1 MSQAATYELM
11 ITEEEIAIAE
21 AIINK
26 EIESITKKAIKGK
39 QDQQSRDHFLTEF
52 KNYMDTIKKNDI
64 QYHNFLKYVILARSF
79 LNDKNVPMEYLKAVM
94 KKLNYNTHFSY
105 RPFTHFPEIRTIGI
119 ALNYPQWSSIL
130 ENIKVYRGK
139 TAYHYDSKDA
149 TSAVVV
155 VDSDNNT
162 FKIEFCQIRNRLH
175 EIEPQQEE
183 EATIT
188 ITTAPIPVPQQ
199 PQQQQQDDEPSIE
212 NLFDDIDFDDGNS
225 WFETSLIEF

>member
-1 MSQAATYELM
+1 MNQRPAYELM
-11 ITEEEIAIAE
+11 ITEEEISIAE

-26 EIESITKKAIKGK
+26 EIDNITKKKIKGK

-52 KNYMDTIKKNDI
+52 RNHMDTIKKDDI
-64 QYHNFLKYVILARSF
+64 QYRNFLKYVILARSF

-130 ENIKVYRGK
+130 ESITVYRGK

-162 FKIEFCQIRNRLH
+162 IKIEFCQVRNRLH

-188 ITTAPIPVPQQ
+188 ITAAPIPVPQQ
-199 PQQQQQDDEPSIE
+199 PQPQQEEDEPSIE
-212 NLFDDIDFDDGNS
+212 SLFDGIEFDDDNS
-225 WFETSLIEF
+225 WFESPLIEF